1 MENINGWLMVIKPY
15 TGSLMILRFGG
26 VIAVVDLLNQI
37 VTEETKVQIRYP
49 NNENEIDLPKYH
61 IY

>member
-1 MENINGWLMVIKPY
+1 MVINPY